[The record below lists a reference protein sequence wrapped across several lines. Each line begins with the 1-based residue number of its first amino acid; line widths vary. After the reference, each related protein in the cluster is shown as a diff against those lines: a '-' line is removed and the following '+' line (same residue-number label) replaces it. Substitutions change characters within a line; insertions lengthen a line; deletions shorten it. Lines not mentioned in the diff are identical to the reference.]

1 MGISVFVGLETTV
14 IVEGLGN
21 LQDAVGGGRGSRKLI
36 N

>member
-1 MGISVFVGLETTV
+1 MGISVGLETTV